1 VWEIGRDALVALK
14 EGKIDLAI
22 ADSWTLKD
30 CQCTEVLFD
39 ETFTYLARSDR
50 PRIRGE
56 LTLAIQWLRGEL
68 RSICGEW
75 DRSSA

>member
-39 ETFTYLARSDR
+39 ETFTYLARRDR

-56 LTLAIQWLRGEL
+56 LTLDRYLAAEHILVSPRG
-68 RSICGEW
+68 RVAG
-75 DRSSA
+75 